1 MIETSGII
9 ICLSYILG
17 LLFTEIPWGGVW
29 ILLLGVLGSVLFRR
43 IYTNLRKLALKR
55 AGAFG
60 KNKAVANDWID
71 APHPKIWLIAGVVGL
86 LATVYFQL
94 RVPQPGI
101 KDISRFVV
109 EDKSNLE
116 QLVINGF

>member
-86 LATVYFQL
+86 LATVYFQW

-101 KDISRFVV
+101 KDIS
-109 EDKSNLE
+109 
-116 QLVINGF
+116 

>member
-17 LLFTEIPWGGVW
+17 LLFTAIPGGGVW
-29 ILLLGVLGSVLFRR
+29 ILLLSVLGSVLFRP

-55 AGAFG
+55 AGAVG

-71 APHPKIWLIAGVVGL
+71 APHPKIW
-86 LATVYFQL
+86 
-94 RVPQPGI
+94 
-101 KDISRFVV
+101 
-109 EDKSNLE
+109 
-116 QLVINGF
+116 